1 MLNFLYYL
9 ALFSLC
15 FGQLLSIG
23 KSDGVNLYFFDIA
36 VALFSV
42 VGLTLYLLRKKLFI
56 PKYFYFLF
64 PFVIVA
70 VTSLVFNRINLTAE
84 EFLVAFSYLL
94 RFICYAISGVVIYN
108 MLLDKTLSISNLK
121 NSLYI
126 AAIIVGIGGFIQLI
140 VLPDFTVLNPEL
152 GWDPHKNRLA
162 STFFDPNFA
171 GAFFNIIIA
180 ILLYD
185 LKGTKEPLIYYSLF
199 FFLVTCVFLTFSR
212 SAWGMLGVIIF
223 LYGFY
228 KNRLMLLMSLLI
240 VFLAYFAIPRV
251 QTRISGVT
259 DPADSARFRLE
270 SWGNALTLV
279 NKNWFLGVGYNAYKY
294 AQRDAGLLNGDTF
307 FDHSSAGSDS
317 SFLFVFVTTGIFGIT
332 FFLLWWFLPVL
343 EQLKRGSSGDL
354 VLVSV
359 LVGMVL
365 ESQFINSI
373 FYPQILFLLM
383 IMFAKSSLFRS

>member
-1 MLNFLYYL
+1 
-9 ALFSLC
+9 
-15 FGQLLSIG
+15 
-23 KSDGVNLYFFDIA
+23 
-36 VALFSV
+36 
-42 VGLTLYLLRKKLFI
+42 
-56 PKYFYFLF
+56 
-64 PFVIVA
+64 
-70 VTSLVFNRINLTAE
+70 
-84 EFLVAFSYLL
+84 
-94 RFICYAISGVVIYN
+94 
-108 MLLDKTLSISNLK
+108 
-121 NSLYI
+121 
-126 AAIIVGIGGFIQLI
+126 
-140 VLPDFTVLNPEL
+140 
-152 GWDPHKNRLA
+152 
-162 STFFDPNFA
+162 
-171 GAFFNIIIA
+171 
-180 ILLYD
+180 
-185 LKGTKEPLIYYSLF
+185 
-199 FFLVTCVFLTFSR
+199 
-212 SAWGMLGVIIF
+212 MLGVIIF